1 LVVLIE
7 VKQLSQ
13 LADDL
18 LVSGYVDLYLFLSI
32 VFLILFTK
40 LLGFPEAFSIALFS
54 TISMPAMYSF
64 MYYYRKHLTD
74 TGIFVKPKDY
84 RIRGIRA
91 AYRSFAAVLTSF
103 VMGFIVFAAL
113 SGSTD
118 IVIYT
123 LAFIVTF
130 VMRTALYILLPVLTS
145 YVDIENPA
153 IVMLTSLA
161 VASISLLLLVTAIHI
176 L

>member
-1 LVVLIE
+1 VVLIE

-74 TGIFVKPKDY
+74 TGIFVKPKNY
-84 RIRGIRA
+84 RIRA

-118 IVIYT
+118 IIIYT
-123 LAFIVTF
+123 LAFLVISIMRIV
-130 VMRTALYILLPVLTS
+130 LYLLLPVLARH
-145 YVDIENPA
+145 VDVESPA
-153 IVMLTSLA
+153 IAMLTSLA
-161 VASISLLLLVTAIHI
+161 MALTALAFLTAAIHI

>member
-1 LVVLIE
+1 MGVA
-7 VKQLSQ
+7 KQLNQ

-18 LVSGYVDLYLFLSI
+18 LAAGYVDLYLFLSI

-40 LLGFPEAFSIALFS
+40 LLGFPEVFSIALFS
-54 TISMPAMYSF
+54 TTSMPAMYSF
-64 MYYYRKHLTD
+64 MYYYRKPL

-84 RIRGIRA
+84 RVIKIRA
-91 AYRSFAAVLTSF
+91 AYRSLAAVLTSF

-118 IVIYT
+118 IAIYT

-130 VMRTALYILLPVLTS
+130 IMRVALYILLPVLAS